1 MKDKNGKK
9 KKKKKTKCL
18 KCTLIWEKKWNII
31 KIQKCDRPIGD
42 FNCKCI
48 LCYATKT
55 KIRCLPKK

>member
-1 MKDKNGKK
+1 ME

-18 KCTLIWEKKWNII
+18 KCTLIWDKKWNII
-31 KIQKCDRPIGD
+31 KIQKFDRPIGD